1 MKVIKKI
8 FTSVTKKQSGEFG
21 LVAILTALFLA
32 LYFKKNEYVITAF
45 VLTFITLIVP
55 GLFYPFAVFWFGLS
69 KILNAI
75 SSRIIMAIV
84 FFLVLTPIALIRK
97 LAGVDNLKIKQFK
110 KSKQSVMIQRD
121 HLYTGTDLKNI
132 F

>member
-21 LVAILTALFLA
+21 LVAILATLFLA
-32 LYFKKNEYVITAF
+32 LYFKKNEYVVVAF
-45 VLTFITLIVP
+45 VLTFITLVVP

-75 SSRIIMAIV
+75 SSRIMMAIV

-97 LAGVDNLKIKQFK
+97 LTGVDSLKIKEFK
-110 KSKQSVMIQRD
+110 KNKQSVMIQRD
-121 HLYTGTDLKNI
+121 HLYTGADLENT